1 MQHLKAN
8 RLQLALALSLLTL
21 SFTLMA
27 RPDYAREQRWADE
40 VVPGLLVGE
49 AVYLTQPNKHQFLG
63 IYAQTDRKPTAV
75 IVVHGMGLHPDWGMI
90 GTLRQRLFDDG
101 YSTLSIQMPVL
112 AAEAEYTA
120 YPPLFVDAAQ
130 RLQIAVDYIKQQ
142 KHHCIA
148 IVSHSNGSRMS
159 RGYMEKN
166 PPQVS
171 AWVAISLTQGDT
183 YANIKTPVLDLYGEN
198 DLPHVLSANAKRK
211 QSLLNPASKQ
221 QSIAD
226 ADHFFSGHEDLMVA
240 AVKQFLDNE
249 ACKQHM

>member
-1 MQHLKAN
+1 MQQRKAN
-8 RLQLALALSLLTL
+8 RLQLAIVLSLFSL

-27 RPDYAREQRWADE
+27 IPDYEREKRWADE

-49 AVYLTQPNKHQFLG
+49 AIYLTQPNKHQFLG

-90 GTLRQRLFDDG
+90 GTLRQHLFDDG

-112 AAEAEYTA
+112 AADAEYTA
-120 YPPLFVDAAQ
+120 YPPLFPDAAE
-130 RLQIAVDYIKQQ
+130 RLQIAVEYLTQQ
-142 KHHCIA
+142 KHQCIA

-159 RGYMEKN
+159 RGYMEKS
-166 PPQVS
+166 PPDIS

-183 YANIKTPVLDLYGEN
+183 YTNIKVPVLDLYGEN

-211 QSLLNPASKQ
+211 QTLASPASKQ
-221 QSIAD
+221 QSIAG
-226 ADHFFSGHEDLMVA
+226 ADHFFNGREDLMVA